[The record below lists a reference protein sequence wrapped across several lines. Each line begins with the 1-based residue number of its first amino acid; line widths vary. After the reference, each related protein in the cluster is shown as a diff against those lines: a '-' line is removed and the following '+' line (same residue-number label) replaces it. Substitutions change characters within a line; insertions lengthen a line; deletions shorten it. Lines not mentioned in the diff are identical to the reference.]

1 MDSLFSSKPTGPWM
15 ALLLVF
21 GGCVTVAPTE
31 REHLAE
37 PGMEFT
43 SGDAQGHEE
52 HVFGN
57 REGSVG
63 GGAVSAGG
71 CACN

>member
-1 MDSLFSSKPTGPWM
+1 ML
-15 ALLLVF
+15 ALLALL
-21 GGCVTVAPTE
+21 GGCVTVAPAE

-37 PGMEFT
+37 PGMEFS